1 MAEHSDATVHAPDN
15 NSLAD
20 ALAGVLRLNPHLP
33 LVDSV
38 SIASNDL
45 PSAGW
50 EWETVV
56 HPCADDEEVSIDA
69 VRAYAAAFGPEAELH
84 LDEARVNSAGATYR
98 FLTARA
104 MRGSTRL
111 EAWRHIAHT
120 PAPADH
126 PASLNT
132 APTTTP
138 PTGGAPCR

>member
-1 MAEHSDATVHAPDN
+1 MAKHSNATALHAPDN

-20 ALAGVLRLNPHLP
+20 ALVTLAGVLRLNPHLP

-38 SIASNDL
+38 SVASNDL

-84 LDEARVNSAGATYR
+84 LDEARVNAAGTTYR

-120 PAPADH
+120 FAP
-126 PASLNT
+126 STT
-132 APTTTP
+132 ATP
-138 PTGGAPCR
+138 PTGGAPCH